1 VVVDRLEP
9 ASGVLRPCPFSKP
22 KKDSAM
28 TSPSDITK
36 TVRKRKLSKRGTPRK
51 NAVRIKGSTP
61 ALFELNKPTPNEKK

>member
-1 VVVDRLEP
+1 
-9 ASGVLRPCPFSKP
+9 
-22 KKDSAM
+22 M

-51 NAVRIKGSTP
+51 NAVRLKGSTP

>member
-1 VVVDRLEP
+1 MFPLPSLDFEAQR
-9 ASGVLRPCPFSKP
+9 
-22 KKDSAM
+22 KDSAM

-51 NAVRIKGSTP
+51 NAVRLKGSTP